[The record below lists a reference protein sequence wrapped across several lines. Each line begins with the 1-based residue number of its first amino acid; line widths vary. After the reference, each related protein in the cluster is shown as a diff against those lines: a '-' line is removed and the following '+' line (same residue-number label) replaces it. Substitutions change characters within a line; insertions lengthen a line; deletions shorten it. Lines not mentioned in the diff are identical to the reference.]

1 MEVGDTRE
9 RWREQNNIILVVFWQ
24 ALVPHG
30 TDVLYSYGHHTTPVR
45 LPQSMTV
52 LNESLPHSIS
62 PSHSSPY
69 DLVKHYLDHPASV
82 THSFSAGTYCQVAV
96 VITLQNCCHCNV
108 EVVLELLHPKE
119 ISQDTKASSKHA
131 VPESSVV
138 WTGATCQRHISLT
151 ANSLQTVKVFA
162 NFTKGGVYNLQNVKV
177 WATREGSTDYHIQRW
192 QRTSLISVVE

>member
-1 MEVGDTRE
+1 MFPFV
-9 RWREQNNIILVVFWQ
+9 Q
-24 ALVPHG
+24 
-30 TDVLYSYGHHTTPVR
+30 
-45 LPQSMTV
+45 
-52 LNESLPHSIS
+52 
-62 PSHSSPY
+62 
-69 DLVKHYLDHPASV
+69 
-82 THSFSAGTYCQVAV
+82 
-96 VITLQNCCHCNV
+96 
-108 EVVLELLHPKE
+108 VVLELLHPKE
-119 ISQDTKASSKHA
+119 ISQDTKARYAYIHVHICATHTFEWSHDVKLIVFMCIFVHYIFVCIYMYNCLTQYIHDCACANLSCHSSKHA